1 MLEFNLNSILELVG
15 EICWAAK
22 ELNIVAFWVILS
34 FTNGTARPCSF
45 TKEQFASINSPC
57 PLKVKDNPS
66 NVSRWG
72 SPMPAAI
79 ENYIFFLNI
88 TIKNC
93 ITILAS
99 IYLLFVYPFLLI
111 TSKIN
116 ITNRYMSPLQFDMSM
131 GRIKI
136 ISSYMCS
143 HKKNIDK
150 MSSKWLP
157 FNHLYFKKIYI
168 LHATALQNALFL

>member
-1 MLEFNLNSILELVG
+1 
-15 EICWAAK
+15 
-22 ELNIVAFWVILS
+22 
-34 FTNGTARPCSF
+34 
-45 TKEQFASINSPC
+45 
-57 PLKVKDNPS
+57 
-66 NVSRWG
+66 
-72 SPMPAAI
+72 MPAAI

-136 ISSYMCS
+136 ISNYMCS
-143 HKKNIDK
+143 HKKTLIKCHQNGCHSITFTLKKYIFCMHQPFKMHYFSKKNELVVLNHFPVTGGNIYLQDRRTDTK
-150 MSSKWLP
+150 CRQST
-157 FNHLYFKKIYI
+157 I
-168 LHATALQNALFL
+168 L